1 MANLSSYKK
10 YPFAPFLLFFVSTD
24 LFVGISGVG
33 NEPNISANKLS
44 VINHEPCQSC
54 PGEVSS
60 LKDVDTY
67 SVLKFDPRASLPSSF
82 TICVSVLVRTID
94 LHPNFFYLTSK

>member
-1 MANLSSYKK
+1 MANISSYKK
-10 YPFAPFLLFFVSTD
+10 YPFAPFLLFFVLSN

-33 NEPNISANKLS
+33 KEQNISANKLA